1 MPVPACAAACLRLG
15 FALLCIAAV
24 GCASISPPAS
34 APRFEFFAT
43 PEPASDLWFAK
54 VAEWQ
59 ARASADTRAGTPPTL
74 GPDSEGARATPEAA
88 ERSGLLRIKM
98 GNFASDEK
106 RKLARKVNAWSQR
119 EARRHYRIEDDRNP
133 ALDHWPTFDE
143 LIARNGDDCDGLDL
157 IAYRLLLEFG
167 FRRDR
172 VYRAIVKRA
181 RDGGNHMVTL
191 WFEDP
196 EDPWILDATGAM
208 TFRMRRFSEI
218 EGWRPR
224 KVFNETVQF
233 ATPLKGPGP
242 AND

>member
-1 MPVPACAAACLRLG
+1 MFSASFFILAACIGDLDPDGGWAAPVVSGDYVYLGAKDGRITRLDLNDNGRFDGAWG
-15 FALLCIAAV
+15 F
-24 GCASISPPAS
+24 PAS
-34 APRFEFFAT
+34 GV
-43 PEPASDLWFAK
+43 D
-54 VAEWQ
+54 
-59 ARASADTRAGTPPTL
+59 TL
-74 GPDSEGARATPEAA
+74 GPIYGTPRVDGDRVIGAA
-88 ERSGLLRIKM
+88 
-98 GNFASDEK
+98 
-106 RKLARKVNAWSQR
+106 
-119 EARRHYRIEDDRNP
+119 Y
-133 ALDHWPTFDE
+133 
-143 LIARNGDDCDGLDL
+143 DCDGLDL